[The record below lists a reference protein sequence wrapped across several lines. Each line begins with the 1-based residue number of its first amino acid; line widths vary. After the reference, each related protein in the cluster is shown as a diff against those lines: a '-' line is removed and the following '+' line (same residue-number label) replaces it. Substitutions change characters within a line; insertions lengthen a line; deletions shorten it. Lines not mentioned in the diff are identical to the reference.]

1 MKTIKRIL
9 TGILFAVLFV
19 FGFWFVTKTDF
30 SFIKQGGF
38 DTSFFIYF
46 IVIFFFGG
54 LTAGYDE

>member
-30 SFIKQGGF
+30 GFMKNGGF
-38 DTSFFIYF
+38 NSFLFIYF
-46 IVIFFFGG
+46 FVLFLLGG
-54 LTAGYDE
+54 LALDEY

>member
-30 SFIKQGGF
+30 EFMKNGGF
-38 DTSFFIYF
+38 NSFLFIYF
-46 IVIFFFGG
+46 LVLFLLGG
-54 LTAGYDE
+54 LALDEY